1 MFFLSYMFVD
11 TALLRAWLF
20 LWMLLRALLLY
31 SKKVRQGGNGLS
43 KKYEANHCGGSIA
56 LLIKMF
62 HMCPYRTVEWPK
74 DTTCIVDVRKVAC

>member
-56 LLIKMF
+56 LLIEMF
-62 HMCPYRTVEWPK
+62 TCARTVSSNGPRIQLVSL
-74 DTTCIVDVRKVAC
+74 TCGR